1 MKKNRLLR
9 ALISGALSAACAMNT
24 LASTSCSGFEPTA
37 EIVNKDGADA
47 VVTFVI
53 DDGNHPTA
61 TFSKSMM
68 EKYENLTFTYALWTK
83 DFGTLATSVDGSE
96 YLMQNGKYV
105 YTQNEKQLENQIFW
119 WDILKNGR
127 SEVVSHSHT
136 HQFWGTNDDGGE
148 FEYVKNNESTV
159 SKATMPKG
167 SVSKEIYASMQI
179 LREVFPQN
187 RFPNQRYISFILPG
201 IGVRTSDYTTADGK
215 TVTTYNKYFNTLFS
229 KAVQRDEYI
238 GARSTFQVKNTSD
251 SASKVVLPESLRSV
265 SSRTAVPAYMIVD
278 GNKGANGVENW
289 TAFIDHAVEKG
300 GWACYCI
307 HNILTAPGGHYILEE
322 DAEALFAHT
331 SGKNIWVATFTDAM
345 LYYCQ
350 WSTATVKA
358 SYSGGAISVTV
369 TDKEND
375 EVFDAPLTVKV
386 SVPEKWTSAVCY
398 GESLQIHEDNNG
410 KFVYVNIVP
419 DSAAVEITEN

>member
-1 MKKNRLLR
+1 
-9 ALISGALSAACAMNT
+9 
-24 LASTSCSGFEPTA
+24 
-37 EIVNKDGADA
+37 
-47 VVTFVI
+47 
-53 DDGNHPTA
+53 
-61 TFSKSMM
+61 
-68 EKYENLTFTYALWTK
+68 
-83 DFGTLATSVDGSE
+83 
-96 YLMQNGKYV
+96 
-105 YTQNEKQLENQIFW
+105 
-119 WDILKNGR
+119 
-127 SEVVSHSHT
+127 
-136 HQFWGTNDDGGE
+136 
-148 FEYVKNNESTV
+148 
-159 SKATMPKG
+159 
-167 SVSKEIYASMQI
+167 MQI